1 MRVLVFANGDLKPGA
16 MVDRAVQEAGPEA
29 LIIGADGGAQHILA
43 LGLTPHVVIGDMD
56 SIAEGDLARCR
67 ALGASIITSSPA
79 KDETDLE
86 LALLHAADT
95 GATWMRI
102 VGAMGGRLDQ
112 TLANVLLLTLPAL
125 QGCDA
130 RLVAGEQMAWVLG
143 PGEHDLQGAAGD
155 TLSLVPLGG
164 DAGPVTT
171 QGLDYPLRGETLEFG
186 PARGISNLF
195 SGGMARVSLEAGCLL
210 AVHTLG
216 RA

>member
-1 MRVLVFANGDLKPGA
+1 MRALIFANGDLKPGPMLDQA
-16 MVDRAVQEAGPEA
+16 RQEAGPGA
-29 LIIGADGGAQHILA
+29 LVIGADGGARHILA
-43 LGLTPHVVIGDMD
+43 LGLAPQVVIGDMD
-56 SIAEGDLARCR
+56 SIAEDDLARCR
-67 ALGASIITSSPA
+67 ALGASVITSPPA

-86 LALLHAADT
+86 LALLHAVAE
-95 GATWMRI
+95 GATWLRV

-112 TLANVLLLTLPAL
+112 TLANVLLLTLPGL

-130 RLVAGEQMAWVLG
+130 RLVAGRQMAWVLG
-143 PGEHDLQGAAGD
+143 PGEYDLRGAAGD

-171 QGLDYPLRGETLEFG
+171 TGLDYPLKEETLQFG
-186 PARGISNLF
+186 PARGISNVF
-195 SGGMARVSLEAGCLL
+195 SGETARIILAAGRLL